1 MPDQLTPE
9 HRSGVSR
16 TTRAS
21 WLLPALGRL
30 LLVVTVFAVAG
41 VLAGVL
47 WEWIWTPTDG
57 VVIDHELL
65 LDGDGLRSDFS
76 GTALYVMVAAFTG
89 LLVSVVVCVLS
100 DRYELVTLLGIALGS
115 VLAAWLMLRVGHAL
129 GPPDPAPLAR
139 AAEDYTRIPDELHV
153 AGTSPYT
160 AFPGGAMVGLIV
172 VFIGLS
178 RRSRHDRD

>member
-9 HRSGVSR
+9 HRAGVPPTSR
-16 TTRAS
+16 AP

-30 LLVVTVFAVAG
+30 LLVVAVFAVAG
-41 VLAGVL
+41 AVAGVL

-57 VVIDHELL
+57 VVIKHELL
-65 LDGDGLRSDFS
+65 LDGDGLRCDFS

-89 LLVSVVVCVLS
+89 LLVSVLVCVLS
-100 DRYELVTLLGIALGS
+100 DRYELVTLLGMAIGS
-115 VLAAWLMLRVGHAL
+115 VLAAWLMLRVGYAL
-129 GPPDPAPLAR
+129 GPPDPAPLAK

-153 AGTSPYT
+153 AGTSPFT

-178 RRSRHDRD
+178 RRSRTDQD

>member
-1 MPDQLTPE
+1 MPDQLTQE
-9 HRSGVSR
+9 HPSGGYRTSR
-16 TTRAS
+16 AP

-30 LLVVTVFAVAG
+30 LLVVAVFAVAG
-41 VLAGVL
+41 ALAGVI

-57 VVIDHELL
+57 VVIKHELL

-89 LLVSVVVCVLS
+89 LLVSVLVCVLS
-100 DRYELVTLLGIALGS
+100 DRHELVTLLGIALGS
-115 VLAAWLMLRVGHAL
+115 VLAAWLMLRVGYAL

-139 AAEDYTRIPDELHV
+139 AAEDYTRIPDQLHV
-153 AGTSPYT
+153 SGTSPYT
-160 AFPGGAMVGLIV
+160 AFPGGAMIGLIV

-178 RRSRHDRD
+178 RRARHHQE